1 MFNNNEPPVSLF
13 SFQDIITSL
22 TGIMIFFLLL
32 FSLSI
37 MEFAQN
43 RQDSSPVYKELE
55 QIRAKNQILKNQ
67 ITEMSA
73 DIRDYRKKIKAARSK
88 DETALTIERYRLEQ
102 KLRELKVQKNEK
114 EKKLKEEKDNYS
126 QLEKENARLKQRKKE
141 LEQQE
146 DKVKELAY
154 AVEQKKKQVAEIRK
168 AIEKRRKEV
177 QVTVDASIKKIPVLI
192 ECSED
197 RICIVDTAEKTRR
210 VLPRKSP
217 ILTELVGQAISALRH
232 FPPEKYY
239 FVFMV
244 KPSAVRYLTI
254 LLSRLQSEIRSADF
268 GIEPILENEEIY
280 NE

>member
-102 KLRELKVQKNEK
+102 KLRELKVQKN
-114 EKKLKEEKDNYS
+114 
-126 QLEKENARLKQRKKE
+126 EKENARLKQRKKE